1 MSEEGFMELNQG
13 ETNTLGIL
21 LQNSLLPL
29 GNVLGTF
36 SQTVSRPMP
45 HFNSTW
51 NPSV

>member
-1 MSEEGFMELNQG
+1 MELNQG

-36 SQTVSRPMP
+36 SQVSKQTNATRQ
-45 HFNSTW
+45 
-51 NPSV
+51 